1 MKQRVLIC
9 DDSPLIRKMLSEII
23 GNEPDLEVVGMAH
36 DGEQAVQLAKE
47 LRPNVI
53 TMDVEM
59 PRKTGLMALQEI
71 MKEAPTP
78 IIMVS
83 TLTTKGAEAT
93 LNALEHGAYDFV
105 AKPEGGSMLH
115 FRKVSEE
122 LLAKIRAALNARV
135 GQRAAVGLRAAL
147 PTQKTDKVVVIASST
162 GGPKALQA
170 LWQSLPQGFPAP
182 ILIVQHM
189 PAGFTAS
196 LAARLHRLGTVPCR
210 EAKEG
215 DKVMP
220 GVALIAPGGVH
231 MKVDRNGTIIFEDSP
246 SIHGV
251 KPAADHLFT
260 SAREV
265 YGSRCV
271 GVVLTGMGR
280 DGAAGA
286 KAIRDAGG
294 VCFGESQSTCTIY
307 GMPKAAMEVGGIDA
321 EFGIHEMASAVVA
334 SLTGRKARAS

>member
-1 MKQRVLIC
+1 MKQRVLVC
-9 DDSPLIRKMLSEII
+9 DDSPLIRKMLTEII
-23 GNEPDLEVVGMAH
+23 GGEPDLEVAGTAQ
-36 DGEQAVQLAKE
+36 DGEQAVEMAKT
-47 LRPNVI
+47 LRPDVI

-59 PRKTGLMALQEI
+59 PRKTGLAALQEI
-71 MKEAPTP
+71 MRDRPTP

-83 TLTTKGAEAT
+83 SITTKGAEAT

-105 AKPEGGSMLH
+105 AKPEGGSTLH
-115 FRKVSEE
+115 FRQVKAE
-122 LLAKIRAALNARV
+122 LLAKIRAALNAKV
-135 GQRAAVGLRAAL
+135 GHRPTISLKASL

-220 GVALIAPGGVH
+220 GVALIAPGGIH
-231 MKVDRNGTIIFEDSP
+231 MKVDRQGHIIFEDTP

-251 KPAADHLFT
+251 KPAADHLFN
-260 SAREV
+260 SAKDAF
-265 YGSRCV
+265 GSRCV
-271 GVVLTGMGR
+271 GVVLTGMGK

-294 VCFGESQSTCTIY
+294 TCLGESQSTCTIY
-307 GMPKAAMEVGGIDA
+307 GMPKAALEAGGIDS
-321 EFGIHEMASAVVA
+321 EFGIHEMASAIVA
-334 SLTGRKARAS
+334 TLAGRKVRAS

>member
-1 MKQRVLIC
+1 MKQRILVC

-23 GNEPDLEVVGMAH
+23 GSEPGLEVVGMAH
-36 DGEQAVQLAKE
+36 DGVEAVQMARDLK
-47 LRPNVI
+47 PDVI

-59 PRKTGLMALQEI
+59 PRKTGLAALQEI
-71 MKEAPTP
+71 MSDRPTP

-105 AKPEGGSMLH
+105 AKPSGGSTLH
-115 FRKVSEE
+115 FREVREE
-122 LLAKIRAALNARV
+122 LVSKIRAALNARV
-135 GQRAAVGLRAAL
+135 GQRSTVSLKASL
-147 PTQKTDKVVVIASST
+147 PTQSTDKVVLIASST
-162 GGPKALQA
+162 GGPKALQS

-189 PAGFTAS
+189 PTGFTAS

-215 DKVMP
+215 DKAMP

-231 MKVDRNGTIIFEDSP
+231 MKVDKHGKVYFEDTA

-251 KPAADHLFT
+251 KPAADLLFM
-260 SAREV
+260 SAKDAF
-265 YGSRCV
+265 GSRCV

-294 VCFGESQSTCTIY
+294 VCYGESQATCTIY
-307 GMPKAAMEVGGIDA
+307 GMPRAAKEAGGIDA
-321 EFGIHEMASAVVA
+321 EFGIHEMGGAITA
-334 SLTGRKARAS
+334 SLAGRKARAS